1 MPPRAPRRRP
11 AEAGAARL
19 VEVRIRIRVSL
30 RLTGGAGA
38 RVGREPLAALEQR
51 GQARSELRPRT
62 ATLRLPCTRVHVA
75 QELDHLVL
83 AVPPLHRALAVP
95 CLRGG
100 EQRDELAVDLG
111 PKQRT

>member
-1 MPPRAPRRRP
+1 MRRAAGLRPGLRR
-11 AEAGAARL
+11 E
-19 VEVRIRIRVSL
+19 S
-30 RLTGGAGA
+30 
-38 RVGREPLAALEQR
+38 LAALKQR

-100 EQRDELAVDLG
+100 EKWDELAVDLG
-111 PKQRT
+111 PEQRTSGSEGV